1 MEMRDTMLP
10 RDMQPR
16 GTLPQGTGR
25 GARIISFETFMKRR
39 SAGREPGESPAI
51 SPFGRDGRS
60 RLDARQITHRRTM
73 LNYLRA
79 DR

>member
-1 MEMRDTMLP
+1 MMTDTA
-10 RDMQPR
+10 
-16 GTLPQGTGR
+16 LPQPSETRPR

-39 SAGREPGESPAI
+39 SAGREPGEGPAI
-51 SPFGRDGRS
+51 SPFVHLGWTRALGS
-60 RLDARQITHRRTM
+60 RQITHRRVM